1 MIGSDLIGTLGTGSH
16 FSGLIG
22 TFLFLEGSAV
32 PAAPQSPPVVVLGG
46 PMGANV

>member
-22 TFLFLEGSAV
+22 TFLFWEGSAV
-32 PAAPQSPPVVVLGG
+32 PAASQSPPVVVMGG